1 MKKIL
6 PLFMLLSCSSP
17 TIEDN
22 IQLDKECIDCI
33 TNPVDTDII
42 SHTDSLIMENDSLLE
57 QIQKQLEKTV
67 VTEKN
72 VKTTL
77 TKEKKLRKENKKLKK
92 EIKETNQVV
101 DSMKKE
107 IEIMKK
113 MMPGK
118 KNFIQKVLKIEVDS
132 VEVVDTVIQEN

>member
-6 PLFMLLSCSSP
+6 PLFILLSCSSP
-17 TIEDN
+17 SVEDN
-22 IQLDKECIDCI
+22 IQLNKECINCI
-33 TNPVDTDII
+33 SDTIDTNII
-42 SHTDSLIMENDSLLE
+42 SHTDSLLMENDSLLKK
-57 QIQKQLEKTV
+57 IQKQLEKTV

-77 TKEKKLRKENKKLKK
+77 TKEKKLRKENRKLKK
-92 EIKETNQVV
+92 EIKKTNQVV
-101 DSMKKE
+101 DSIKKE

-118 KNFIQKVLKIEVDS
+118 RNFIQKVLKIEVDS
-132 VEVVDTVIQEN
+132 VEVVDTVMKEN